1 MKDYNRSKQRN
12 HIKHLAR
19 TLDTRVKT
27 EVLWAAREH
36 MISEKY
42 PAWKM
47 PVDHPLLKDKSK
59 DSVKAMQQIW
69 HEVVAYGSK

>member
-1 MKDYNRSKQRN
+1 MKNFNKNKQSN

-19 TLDTRVKT
+19 TLEPGLKT

-36 MISEKY
+36 MITEKF

-47 PVDHPLLKDKSK
+47 PGNHSLLKSQSK
-59 DSVKAMQQIW
+59 DNVKAIQQIW
-69 HEVVAYGSK
+69 HEVIAYGSK